1 MTPWGEKPGGFSGM
15 GGYGGDSAWLGNA
28 KRQSL
33 FRAGPG
39 PISWAG
45 KPNTPGMMSQ
55 QPVSNQQSG
64 QPVPMQQPPSLFSA
78 PTNAFG
84 MTADQSRAQASDWGS
99 HEREMAEARRES
111 DMYLR
116 QSQARDRAMFASDTR
131 TYQGRRL
138 PDIFGGGFSGLPG
151 TGSY

>member
-1 MTPWGEKPGGFSGM
+1 M

-33 FRAGPG
+33 FRQSAG

-45 KPNTPGMMSQ
+45 KPNTPGMEAPLPATANQ
-55 QPVSNQQSG
+55 QSNQQFG
-64 QPVPMQQPPSLFSA
+64 QPVAAAPSLFTPS
-78 PTNAFG
+78 NAFG
-84 MTADQSRAQASDWGS
+84 MTAEQSR
-99 HEREMAEARRES
+99 
-111 DMYLR
+111 
-116 QSQARDRAMFASDTR
+116 SQAGSWDQHMGEMNAIREQMSRDAVDGDYQRRSMFANDTR

-138 PDIFGGGFSGLPG
+138 SDIFGGGFSGRPG